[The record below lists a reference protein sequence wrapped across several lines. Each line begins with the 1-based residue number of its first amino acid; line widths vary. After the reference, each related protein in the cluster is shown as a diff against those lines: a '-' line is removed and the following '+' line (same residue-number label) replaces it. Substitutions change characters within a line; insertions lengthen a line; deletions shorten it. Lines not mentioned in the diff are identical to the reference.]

1 MLKWICVLLST
12 ISRDSH
18 WNEMQTEKTR
28 KLASLAWA
36 FMSMVLNLINVGG
49 EVVRIDKGELWQ
61 LTRQSLD
68 RRFAR
73 DTGVGKR
80 AQFPP
85 FCFYEW
91 SHFFH
96 YFCWHLFLS
105 LVVTKTNGLKKK
117 PMNLWMSWGEHKYD
131 IQCVL
136 GYFVGS
142 FSYWL
147 RGAWVG
153 QDHL

>member
-105 LVVTKTNGLKKK
+105 LVVTKTNSLKKANEFVNVLRRTQIWY
-117 PMNLWMSWGEHKYD
+117 PMCSR
-131 IQCVL
+131 
-136 GYFVGS
+136 FVGS

>member
-105 LVVTKTNGLKKK
+105 LVVTKTNSLKKA
-117 PMNLWMSWGEHKYD
+117 NEFVN
-131 IQCVL
+131 VL
-136 GYFVGS
+136 RRTQIWYPTCTRIVSS

-147 RGAWVG
+147 RGVWVG